1 MALDPGLERFKSMNK
16 DTYLS
21 LYKDKSDSELQTII
35 RHNVFAIM
43 SQSGI
48 EAAATAGESEACAE
62 LLKRRQE
69 NQEYENS
76 VQEALWS
83 APREWEET
91 VAERRRNAI
100 LNLSAATSY
109 HGQLIAAVLDETD
122 NLTAQEIRQW
132 ADELTLLTDSDYN
145 ALLED
150 LVEEKVLLVNDEG
163 RYSLLSLCT
172 PELFPSNPMHWAK
185 MHSEWFGSAERKFIQ
200 HIIDTGKPAT
210 EADWIEITWSDFMKE
225 NYASKPKTAYSRA
238 KNELSTHVDSGV
250 LSCYPISNT
259 DLNYY
264 YFAMLGEKE

>member
-1 MALDPGLERFKSMNK
+1 MALDPALELLKSAQK
-16 DTYLS
+16 EACLD
-21 LYKDKSDSELQTII
+21 LYEEKTDSELEAII
-35 RHNVFAIM
+35 RHNAFAII
-43 SQSGI
+43 SQTAS
-48 EAAATAGESEACAE
+48 AAAVTAGESEACSE
-62 LLKRRQE
+62 ILEKRKAKQD
-69 NQEYENS
+69 YES
-76 VQEALWS
+76 RTQEALRVASSTWES
-83 APREWEET
+83 AVNT
-91 VAERRRNAI
+91 RRKNAI

-132 ADELTLLTDSDYN
+132 ADELTSLTDSDYN

-150 LVEEKVLLVNDEG
+150 LIEEKVLLVNDEG

-210 EADWIEITWSDFMKE
+210 EADWIEITWSNVMKE

-238 KNELSTHVDSGV
+238 KNELRTPVNSGV

-264 YFAMLGEKE
+264 YFTMLGEKE